1 MSKIEDRDDLVVREL
16 TIRSVFN
23 VDDGTF
29 SVTVSG
35 IEDDLRLTEVI
46 GLLETAKLQIYEY
59 YSKEDTE

>member
-1 MSKIEDRDDLVVREL
+1 MSEDKDDLVVREL

-23 VDDGTF
+23 TTDDTF
-29 SVTVSG
+29 SVTVTG

-59 YSKEDTE
+59 YSKED